1 MPTATRDS
9 NARVILWSMTLAN
22 AMILF
27 DQTAVPLALPNIM
40 QDFGVGSQQVQWV
53 LNASLPPLAGLLVLG
68 GRLGDMFG
76 RRRIFIVGA
85 SVFMGASAVGAL
97 APVFAVL
104 LACRMLQGAGEA
116 LILPNTVAIVAAAF
130 PDEERGRAL
139 GLMGGV
145 AATAGAL
152 GPTVG
157 GALTA
162 AWSWRAIPLLDFLL
176 AVVMVTGTLRAVP
189 PDTADT
195 RRSDIDLPGTILLTV
210 TVISLVFGLSQSQ
223 AWGWAFPGVFVPLII
238 GVCTGVAFLRV
249 ERAVTSPLMD
259 LRLLWRHAN
268 YLGSTASQ
276 FIVGITGMGLALL
289 FPLLLILNLQ
299 MSPVLAGL
307 ALTPTTLPFVFV
319 PPLAGRWYDRVGG
332 RPPLITGFATLLA
345 ATVLLAWAVHSN
357 AYPPVF
363 PGLLLYGIAL
373 ALILTVNDP
382 VSLDM
387 VPATDHGQVSGV
399 STTAE
404 HFGGAVGI
412 AALYLVFHATYV
424 HRLQSDVSSIA
435 LPTMTRQET
444 QQFRDAVAHAIGTG
458 VRPSTFNSSL
468 TPYLLS
474 ARAASEDGYSAAFL
488 AVSVLCVVALALMIR
503 LIRKPPDAPEL
514 AGVTSSAESQA
525 GAGHDANPGTRNGN
539 HETTAGPEQ
548 SPAARTRHTDPP
560 TSSRRDAELARPGG
574 QESAAPGPPKKRP
587 TSPGPATG
595 ETDKD

>member
-9 NARVILWSMTLAN
+9 NARVVLWSMTLAT
-22 AMILF
+22 AMILL

-76 RRRIFIVGA
+76 RRRIFIIGA
-85 SVFMGASAVGAL
+85 TVFMGASAIGAL
-97 APVFAVL
+97 APVFVVL

-130 PDEERGRAL
+130 PGEERGRAL

-145 AATAGAL
+145 AAVSGAF
-152 GPTVG
+152 GPTIG

-176 AVVMVTGTLRAVP
+176 AVVTVAGTLRAVP

-223 AWGWAFPGVFVPLII
+223 AWGWASPGVFVPLII

-249 ERAVTSPLMD
+249 ERAVTSPLMN
-259 LRLLWRHAN
+259 LNLLWRHAN
-268 YLGSTASQ
+268 YLGSTVSQ

-289 FPLLLILNLQ
+289 FPLLLILNQQ

-332 RPPLITGFATLLA
+332 RPPLIAGFATLLA

-387 VPATDHGQVSGV
+387 VPAADHGQVSGV

-412 AALYLVFHATYV
+412 AALYVVFHATYV
-424 HRLQSDVSSIA
+424 HQLQSKVSSIA
-435 LPTMTRQET
+435 LPTMSRQQS
-444 QQFRDAVAHAIGTG
+444 QQFRDAVADAIGTG
-458 VRPSTFNSSL
+458 VRPTTFNSSL
-468 TPYLLS
+468 TPYLLP

-488 AVSVLCVVALALMIR
+488 AVSVLCVVALVLMIR
-503 LIRKPPDAPEL
+503 LIRKPSGAPEL
-514 AGVTSSAESQA
+514 AGVTLAGSHA
-525 GAGHDANPGTRNGN
+525 GAGHAANPGTRNGN
-539 HETTAGPEQ
+539 NETIAGPRQ
-548 SPAARTRHTDPP
+548 SPATRTAHADAPA
-560 TSSRRDAELARPGG
+560 SSRRDAELAAPVH
-574 QESAAPGPPKKRP
+574 QESAATAPPKETTDEESRADGKR
-587 TSPGPATG
+587 
-595 ETDKD
+595 D

>member
-9 NARVILWSMTLAN
+9 NARVVLWSMTLAN
-22 AMILF
+22 AMILL

-40 QDFGVGSQQVQWV
+40 QDFGVGSQQVQWI

-76 RRRIFIVGA
+76 RRRVFIIGA
-85 SVFMGASAVGAL
+85 SVFMGASAIGAL

-104 LACRMLQGAGEA
+104 LACRTLQGAGEA
-116 LILPNTVAIVAAAF
+116 LMLPNTVAIVSAAF
-130 PDEERGRAL
+130 PAEERGRAL

-145 AATAGAL
+145 AAVAGAF
-152 GPTVG
+152 GPTIG
-157 GALTA
+157 GGLTA
-162 AWSWRAIPLLDFLL
+162 AWSWRAIPLLDCIL
-176 AVVMVTGTLRAVP
+176 AVATVAGTLRAVP
-189 PDTADT
+189 PDTADS
-195 RRSDIDLPGTILLTV
+195 RRSDIDLPGAILLTV
-210 TVISLVFGLSQSQ
+210 TITSLVFGLSQSQ
-223 AWGWAFPGVFVPLII
+223 AWGWASPGVLVPLII
-238 GVCTGVAFLRV
+238 GMCTGAAFLRV
-249 ERAVTSPLMD
+249 ERAVATPLMD
-259 LRLLWRHAN
+259 LSLLWRHAN

-307 ALTPTTLPFVFV
+307 ALMPTTLPFVFV

-332 RPPLITGFATLLA
+332 RPPLIAGFATLLA

-387 VPATDHGQVSGV
+387 VPASDRGQVSGV

-412 AALYLVFHATYV
+412 AVLYVVFHATYV
-424 HRLQSDVSSIA
+424 HQLQSKVSSIA
-435 LPTMTRQET
+435 LPNMTRQQT
-444 QQFRDAVAHAIGTG
+444 QQFRDAVAQAIGTG

-468 TPYLLS
+468 TPYLLP

-488 AVSVLCVVALALMIR
+488 AVSVLCVVALVLMIR
-503 LIRKPPDAPEL
+503 LIRKPPGVPEL
-514 AGVTSSAESQA
+514 AKVTPADGHA
-525 GAGHDANPGTRNGN
+525 GADHDANPGNHDGT
-539 HETTAGPEQ
+539 HETVADPQQ
-548 SPAARTRHTDPP
+548 SPAAQATHADAPRASRH
-560 TSSRRDAELARPGG
+560 DAEFAPPVH
-574 QESAAPGPPKKRP
+574 QESEATAPPKEQP
-587 TSPGPATG
+587 TRSQGPTAGGTG
-595 ETDKD
+595 EN

>member
-1 MPTATRDS
+1 
-9 NARVILWSMTLAN
+9 MTLAN
-22 AMILF
+22 AVILV

-40 QDFGVGSQQVQWV
+40 QDFGVGSQQVQWI

-76 RRRIFIVGA
+76 RRRVFMIGA
-85 SVFMGASAVGAL
+85 AVFMGASAAGAL
-97 APVFAVL
+97 SPVFAVL

-116 LILPNTVAIVAAAF
+116 LILPNTVAIVVAAF

-145 AATAGAL
+145 AAVAGAL
-152 GPTVG
+152 GPTIG

-162 AWSWRAIPLLDFLL
+162 AWSWRAIPLLDCLL
-176 AVVMVTGTLRAVP
+176 AVATIAGTLRAVP
-189 PDTADT
+189 PDAADS
-195 RRSDIDLPGTILLTV
+195 RRSGIDLAGAILLTV

-223 AWGWAFPGVFVPLII
+223 AWGWASPGVLVPLAI
-238 GVCTGVAFLRV
+238 GVCTGAAFLRA
-249 ERAVTSPLMD
+249 ERAVTTPLMNLTL
-259 LRLLWRHAN
+259 LRRQAN

-319 PPLAGRWYDRVGG
+319 PPLAGRWYDRAGG
-332 RPPLITGFATLLA
+332 RPPLIAGFATLLA
-345 ATVLLAWAVHSN
+345 ATVLLAWAVHSH
-357 AYPPVF
+357 AYLPVF

-387 VPATDHGQVSGV
+387 VPARDHGQVSGV

-404 HFGGAVGI
+404 HVGGAVGI
-412 AALYLVFHATYV
+412 AVLYLVFHATYV
-424 HRLQSDVSSIA
+424 HQLQSKLSRIA
-435 LPTMTRQET
+435 LPGMTRHQSG
-444 QQFRDAVAHAIGTG
+444 QFRNAVARAVGTG

-468 TPYLLS
+468 TPYLRP

-488 AVSVLCVVALALMIR
+488 AVSVLCLLALVLIIR
-503 LIRKPPDAPEL
+503 LIRKPPGAPRP
-514 AGVTSSAESQA
+514 AGTTPASNHA
-525 GAGHDANPGTRNGN
+525 GPSHEASPGTRSG
-539 HETTAGPEQ
+539 
-548 SPAARTRHTDPP
+548 
-560 TSSRRDAELARPGG
+560 
-574 QESAAPGPPKKRP
+574 
-587 TSPGPATG
+587 
-595 ETDKD
+595 

>member
-1 MPTATRDS
+1 MTTATRDS
-9 NARVILWSMTLAN
+9 SARVVLWSMTLAN
-22 AMILF
+22 AMILL

-40 QDFGVGSQQVQWV
+40 QDFGVGSQQVQWI

-85 SVFMGASAVGAL
+85 SVFMGASAIGAL
-97 APVFAVL
+97 APAFAVL

-116 LILPNTVAIVAAAF
+116 LILPNTVAIVSAAF
-130 PDEERGRAL
+130 PDRERGRAL

-145 AATAGAL
+145 AAVAGAF

-162 AWSWRAIPLLDFLL
+162 VWSWRAIPLMDCLL
-176 AVVMVTGTLRAVP
+176 AVVTVAGTLRAVP
-189 PDTADT
+189 PDASDI

-223 AWGWAFPGVFVPLII
+223 AWGWASPGVFFPLII
-238 GVCTGVAFLRV
+238 GVGTGVAFLRV
-249 ERAVTSPLMD
+249 ERAVTSPLINVNL
-259 LRLLWRHAN
+259 LRGHAN
-268 YLGSTASQ
+268 YIGSTASQ

-307 ALTPTTLPFVFV
+307 ALMPTTLPFVFV
-319 PPLAGRWYDRVGG
+319 PPLAGRWYDRAGG
-332 RPPLITGFATLLA
+332 RPPLIAGFATLLA

-357 AYPPVF
+357 AYLPVF

-382 VSLDM
+382 VGLDM
-387 VPATDHGQVSGV
+387 VPASDHGQVSGV

-404 HFGGAVGI
+404 HFGGAIGI
-412 AALYLVFHATYV
+412 AVLYVVFHATYV

-435 LPTMTRQET
+435 LPNMTRQQT
-444 QQFRDAVAHAIGTG
+444 QQFRDAVAQAIGTG
-458 VRPSTFNSSL
+458 VRPSTFNGSL
-468 TPYLLS
+468 TPYLLP

-488 AVSVLCVVALALMIR
+488 AVSVLCVVALVLMIR
-503 LIRKPPDAPEL
+503 LIRKPPGTPERAKVTP
-514 AGVTSSAESQA
+514 AGSRP
-525 GAGHDANPGTRNGN
+525 GAGHDARPGTRHGN
-539 HETTAGPEQ
+539 HQTIADPPQ
-548 SPAARTRHTDPP
+548 NPAARTAHADASVPSRHDAGLAPP
-560 TSSRRDAELARPGG
+560 AQP
-574 QESAAPGPPKKRP
+574 ESAATAPPEERP
-587 TSPGPATG
+587 PRSQGPAVKETG
-595 ETDKD
+595 KD

>member
-9 NARVILWSMTLAN
+9 NARVVLWSMTLAN
-22 AMILF
+22 AMILV

-40 QDFGVGSQQVQWV
+40 QDFGVGSQQVQWI

-76 RRRIFIVGA
+76 RRRIFIIGGA
-85 SVFMGASAVGAL
+85 VFMGASAIGAL

-130 PDEERGRAL
+130 PEEQRGRAL

-145 AATAGAL
+145 AAVAGAL
-152 GPTVG
+152 GPTIG

-162 AWSWRAIPLLDFLL
+162 VWSWRAIPLLDFLL
-176 AVVMVTGTLRAVP
+176 AVVTVAGTLRAVP
-189 PDTADT
+189 SDTADS
-195 RRSDIDLPGTILLTV
+195 RRSGIDLAGTILLTV
-210 TVISLVFGLSQSQ
+210 TVVSLVFGLSQSQ
-223 AWGWAFPGVFVPLII
+223 AWGWASPGVLVPLVI
-238 GVCTGVAFLRV
+238 GAGTGAAFLRV
-249 ERAVTSPLMD
+249 ERAVTSPLMN
-259 LRLLWRHAN
+259 LNLLWRHAN

-319 PPLAGRWYDRVGG
+319 PPLAGRWYDRAGG
-332 RPPLITGFATLLA
+332 RPPLIAGFTTLLA
-345 ATVLLAWAVHSN
+345 ATVLLALGVHSN
-357 AYPPVF
+357 AYLPVF

-382 VSLDM
+382 VGLDM
-387 VPATDHGQVSGV
+387 VPARDRGQVSGV

-412 AALYLVFHATYV
+412 AVLYVVFHATYV
-424 HRLQSDVSSIA
+424 HQLQSKVSGIA
-435 LPTMTRQET
+435 LPNMTRQQTE
-444 QQFRDAVAHAIGTG
+444 QFRNAVAQAVGTG

-468 TPYLLS
+468 TPYLLP
-474 ARAASEDGYSAAFL
+474 ARAASEDGYSAAFI
-488 AVSVLCVVALALMIR
+488 AVSVLCLVALILVIR
-503 LIRKPPDAPEL
+503 LIRKPPGASEP
-514 AGVTSSAESQA
+514 ARVTTAQSRA
-525 GAGHDANPGTRNGN
+525 GAGHEASPGTGDGKK
-539 HETTAGPEQ
+539 ETTAGRRQ
-548 SPAARTRHTDPP
+548 SRSARAAHADAPV
-560 TSSRRDAELARPGG
+560 SSRHDTGPGPPVQ
-574 QESAAPGPPKKRP
+574 QESAATAPPNERP
-587 TSPGPATG
+587 ARNQGPAA
-595 ETDKD
+595 DA

>member
-1 MPTATRDS
+1 VPTATRDN
-9 NARVILWSMTLAN
+9 NARVVLWSMTLAN
-22 AMILF
+22 AMILL

-40 QDFGVGSQQVQWV
+40 QDFSVGSQQVQWI

-76 RRRIFIVGA
+76 RRRIFIIGA
-85 SVFMGASAVGAL
+85 SVFMGASAVGVL
-97 APVFAVL
+97 APVFGVL
-104 LACRMLQGAGEA
+104 LACRTLQGAGEA
-116 LILPNTVAIVAAAF
+116 LILPNTVAIVSAAF

-145 AATAGAL
+145 AAVAGAL
-152 GPTVG
+152 GPTIG

-176 AVVMVTGTLRAVP
+176 AVVTVAGTLRAVP
-189 PDTADT
+189 RDTADS
-195 RRSDIDLPGTILLTV
+195 RRPDIDLPGTILLTV
-210 TVISLVFGLSQSQ
+210 TIISLVFGLSQSQ
-223 AWGWAFPGVFVPLII
+223 AWGWASPGVLIPLII
-238 GVCTGVAFLRV
+238 GACTGVAFLRV
-249 ERAVTSPLMD
+249 ERSVTSPLMNLNL
-259 LRLLWRHAN
+259 LRRHAN

-332 RPPLITGFATLLA
+332 RPPLVAGFATLLA

-357 AYPPVF
+357 AYLPVF

-387 VPATDHGQVSGV
+387 VPARDHGQVSGV

-412 AALYLVFHATYV
+412 AALYVVFHATYV
-424 HRLQSDVSSIA
+424 HRMQSDVSSIA
-435 LPTMTRQET
+435 LPNMTRQQV

-468 TPYLLS
+468 SPYLLP

-488 AVSVLCVVALALMIR
+488 AVSILCVVALVLMIR
-503 LIRKPPDAPEL
+503 LIRKPPGASEL
-514 AGVTSSAESQA
+514 AEITPARSNA
-525 GAGHDANPGTRNGN
+525 GAGHDSNPGTDSGN
-539 HETTAGPEQ
+539 HESTADPQQ
-548 SPAARTRHTDPP
+548 SPAPRTVHADAPM
-560 TSSRRDAELARPGG
+560 SGRRDAESGPTMH
-574 QESAAPGPPKKRP
+574 QESTPTAPPEERPAKSQGP
-587 TSPGPATG
+587 TVGG
-595 ETDKD
+595 TDKD

>member
-1 MPTATRDS
+1 MS
-9 NARVILWSMTLAN
+9 LAN
-22 AMILF
+22 AMILL

-40 QDFGVGSQQVQWV
+40 QDFGVGSQQVQWI

-76 RRRIFIVGA
+76 RRRIFIIGA
-85 SVFMGASAVGAL
+85 TVFTGASAIGAL

-116 LILPNTVAIVAAAF
+116 LILPNTVAIVSAAF

-145 AATAGAL
+145 AAVAGAL
-152 GPTVG
+152 GPTIG
-157 GALTA
+157 GALTV
-162 AWSWRAIPLLDFLL
+162 AWSWRAIPLMDCLL
-176 AVVMVTGTLRAVP
+176 AVVAIAWTLRAVP
-189 PDTADT
+189 PDTADS
-195 RRSDIDLPGTILLTV
+195 RRSDIDLAGTILLTV
-210 TVISLVFGLSQSQ
+210 TVISVVFGLAQSQ
-223 AWGWAFPGVFVPLII
+223 AWGWASPGVFVPLII
-238 GVCTGVAFLRV
+238 GVCTGAAFLRV
-249 ERAVTSPLMD
+249 ERAVTSPLMN
-259 LRLLWRHAN
+259 LNLLWRHAN

-332 RPPLITGFATLLA
+332 RPPLIAGFATLLA
-345 ATVLLAWAVHSN
+345 ATVLLAWGVHSN
-357 AYPPVF
+357 AYLPVF

-387 VPATDHGQVSGV
+387 VPASDRGQVSGV

-404 HFGGAVGI
+404 HFGGAIGI
-412 AALYLVFHATYV
+412 AVLYLVFHATFV
-424 HRLQSDVSSIA
+424 HQLQSKVSGIA
-435 LPTMTRQET
+435 LPNMTRQQSE
-444 QQFRDAVAHAIGTG
+444 QFRNAVAQAVGTG

-468 TPYLLS
+468 TPYLLP
-474 ARAASEDGYSAAFL
+474 ARAASEDGYSAAFI
-488 AVSVLCVVALALMIR
+488 AVSVLCVVALVLMIR
-503 LIRKPPDAPEL
+503 LIRKPPGAPEL
-514 AGVTSSAESQA
+514 AEIKAADSHA
-525 GAGHDANPGTRNGN
+525 GAGHDANPGSHNGTD
-539 HETTAGPEQ
+539 ETIADPQQ
-548 SPAARTRHTDPP
+548 SPAAP
-560 TSSRRDAELARPGG
+560 TAHADAPMSSRRDAELAPPVH
-574 QESAAPGPPKKRP
+574 QESAATAPPKERP
-587 TSPGPATG
+587 TRSQGPAVGGTG
-595 ETDKD
+595 KD